1 MVFASTVHVS
11 RLRGRNREADAIAGL
26 LAGAAAGRGG
36 ALTICGELGLGKSA
50 LLDHAGRT
58 ATGFAVL
65 RTAGVAAEAHLPYA
79 GLIRLL
85 EPLAGGV
92 DRLADEH
99 QRAVRRVLR
108 GEGSPEADRLPLRLG
123 VLALLGSAGRP
134 VLCGVDDA
142 DLVDPATGDVLA
154 FVARR
159 LSNRPVA
166 ALLTTSRP
174 VDGVRTLRLAA
185 LDFADSQALVA
196 DRLDLVDEAVAAH
209 LAEIGHGNPQALADL
224 AESLTAAQRAGVAP
238 PPRGL
243 PGGSPLR
250 QAYRARVES
259 LPPETR
265 DLLLLAATEEAMH
278 TSTLARAAEAAGLGL
293 GALSPAEL
301 SGVVR
306 VADGVVT
313 FPQPLVRLTAYEL
326 APSARRREAHR
337 LLAGLLDRTPD
348 RLRRALHRAAAGH
361 APDPVLAA
369 ELAEA
374 AAGNV
379 RPDEAA
385 VALER
390 AADLAGDP
398 QTTATHLV
406 AAARSVWLAGRPAY
420 ARCLISRVR
429 RALADVARTPQADRV
444 LGQTDLLLGEIEL
457 RSGATAAALDALLA
471 AADRLADGH
480 RALAVSVLMRASEAA
495 CFSGEY
501 PRIAEVRVR
510 AEALRR
516 PDDSLRLR
524 FVFAQIDGF
533 AATFTGRFD
542 QAGPALRDAIAL
554 SERLGEPGALAAA
567 GAAALL
573 LGDDHTA
580 LRVTERACVSAD
592 AAGDRAVLP
601 VTLEL
606 MAYAQFWLGRHDAV
620 RPTCLAGLRAA
631 RAGGQENYVG
641 DHLGLLAVLA
651 AVRGET
657 EECRRRLGQLRAP
670 VEAGRVSRPRV
681 LRDWALAVLDLAAG
695 RSAEALSRLAG
706 IADPATGHGH
716 VVVQVLATPWLVEAA
731 ARCGAADLARPA
743 WQAYEQWAEQT
754 GDPARRA
761 LARRCQALLAER
773 GSPEAE
779 AHFRAA
785 LDLHAASDA
794 DFEHAHTQLL
804 FGQELRRMRRPRDAR
819 EHLHRAWDLF
829 QSTGAVH
836 WTDQVRAELRAAGE
850 PIATPALDASAA
862 LTAQQLQ
869 IAQLVADGATNR
881 EVAAQLFISTR
892 TVDHHM
898 RNIFHRLG
906 IRSRTELVRALH

>member
-1 MVFASTVHVS
+1 MVFASAVHVS
-11 RLRGRNREADAIAGL
+11 RLRGRTREVDAIAGL

-36 ALTICGELGLGKSA
+36 ALTIAGDLGLGKSA
-50 LLDHAGRT
+50 LLDLAART
-58 ATGFAVL
+58 ATGFTVL
-65 RTAGVAAEAHLPYA
+65 RTAGVAAEAHLAYA

-85 EPLAGGV
+85 EPLADGV
-92 DRLADEH
+92 HRLTGDH
-99 QRAVRRVLR
+99 QRAVRRVLDGR
-108 GEGSPEADRLPLRLG
+108 GSPEGDRLPLRLG
-123 VLALLGSAGRP
+123 VLALLGSAERP
-134 VLCGVDDA
+134 VLCCVDDA
-142 DLVDPATGDVLA
+142 DLVDPATADVVA
-154 FVARR
+154 FAARR
-159 LSNRPVA
+159 LSGRRVA
-166 ALLTTSRP
+166 ALLTTSQS
-174 VDGVRTLRLAA
+174 VEGVRALRLAA

-209 LAEIGHGNPQALADL
+209 LAEIGHGNPQALVDL
-224 AESLTAAQRAGVAP
+224 AESLTAAQRAGTAP
-238 PPRGL
+238 LPRGL
-243 PGGSPLR
+243 PGTSTLR
-250 QAYRARVES
+250 QAYRARLVA

-265 DLLLLAATEEAMH
+265 ELLLLAATEESMH
-278 TSTLARAAEAAGLGL
+278 TATLAQAAEAVGLGL
-293 GALSPAEL
+293 GALTPAEL

-306 VADGVVT
+306 VADGVVS

-326 APSARRREAHR
+326 APSARRRAAHR
-337 LLAGLLDRTPD
+337 LLADLLDGTPD
-348 RLRRALHRAAAGH
+348 RLRRALHRAAAGD
-361 APDPVLAA
+361 APDPALAM
-369 ELAEA
+369 ELADA
-374 AAGNV
+374 AAGCA
-379 RPDEAA
+379 RPDQAA

-390 AADLAGDP
+390 AADLAADP
-398 QTTATHLV
+398 QTAAAHLV
-406 AAARSVWLAGRPAY
+406 AAARSGWLAGRPAY
-420 ARCLISRVR
+420 ARSLITRVR
-429 RALADVARTPQADRV
+429 RTLADAARTPEADRV

-471 AADRLADGH
+471 AADRLAAGH

-501 PRIAEVRVR
+501 PRVAEVRAR

-516 PDDSLRLR
+516 PDDSVRLR

-533 AATFTGRFD
+533 AATFIGRLD
-542 QAGPALRDAIAL
+542 QAKPSLRDAIAL
-554 SERLGEPGALAAA
+554 SERLGEPGALTAA

-580 LRVTERACVSAD
+580 LRVTERACASAD

-620 RPTCLAGLRAA
+620 QQSCLAGLRTA

-651 AVRGET
+651 AVRGDADG
-657 EECRRRLGQLRAP
+657 CRRRLTQLRAP
-670 VEAGRVSRPRV
+670 IEAGRVSRPRV

-695 RSAEALSRLAG
+695 RSAEALSRLSG

-716 VVVQVLATPWLVEAA
+716 IVVQVLATPWLVEAA
-731 ARCGAADLARPA
+731 ARCGAAALARPA
-743 WQAYEQWAEQT
+743 WQAYDHWAEQT

-773 GSPEAE
+773 GSAEAE
-779 AHFRAA
+779 DEFRAA
-785 LDLHAASDA
+785 LDLHALSDA
-794 DFEHAHTQLL
+794 DFEHARTHLL
-804 FGQELRRMRRPRDAR
+804 FGQELRRTRRPRDAR

-829 QSTGAVH
+829 QSAGADY

-850 PIATPALDASAA
+850 PVAAPALDATAA
-862 LTAQQLQ
+862 LTAQQSQ

-906 IRSRTELVRALH
+906 IRSRTELVRALR